1 MGRGAGRGGGARA
14 IGQSEL
20 RHVALHALRPLF
32 PYDHPDTLAGM
43 QQEAADAQHRR
54 EMHGRRPPARRANH
68 RALRIAHPFAPDWRG
83 LLRQHGATAGA
94 TEVAGAVEA
103 AGAAEASGAAG
114 ASGAAEASS
123 PICVLR
129 GERVRAALAASTAAH
144 AAAQPEGRGGGR
156 SRAGVSGRVHGARG
170 ALPLPL
176 PPPPPGAW
184 PQELLPRCLLR
195 VSLEFATKGVCT
207 PPAAIHAATAEH
219 LAAWRADA
227 RWGGV
232 ALPAARGA
240 ADPSG
245 ALLGFVSSGGYDAL
259 AGRGVAVGFVAA
271 SLVVPLLSSDWNV
284 GGSAAGAVLV
294 LIRNSSSRQFRPALI
309 TVCA

>member
-1 MGRGAGRGGGARA
+1 
-14 IGQSEL
+14 
-20 RHVALHALRPLF
+20 
-32 PYDHPDTLAGM
+32 M
-43 QQEAADAQHRR
+43 QQEAAEAQHRH

-68 RALRIAHPFAPDWRG
+68 RALRVAHPFAPDWRG
-83 LLRQHGATAGA
+83 LLRQHGAPAGA
-94 TEVAGAVEA
+94 AEAAKAAEA
-103 AGAAEASGAAG
+103 AGAAEASEVTGAAG
-114 ASGAAEASS
+114 ASS

-144 AAAQPEGRGGGR
+144 IAAQPEGRG
-156 SRAGVSGRVHGARG
+156 RAGGSRRVHGARG
-170 ALPLPL
+170 PLPLPL

-184 PQELLPRCLLR
+184 PQDLLPRCLLR

-207 PPAAIHAATAEH
+207 SPAAIHAATAEH

-284 GGSAAGAVLV
+284 RGSAAGPVLV
-294 LIRNSSSRQFRPALI
+294 LVRNPSSRQFRPALI